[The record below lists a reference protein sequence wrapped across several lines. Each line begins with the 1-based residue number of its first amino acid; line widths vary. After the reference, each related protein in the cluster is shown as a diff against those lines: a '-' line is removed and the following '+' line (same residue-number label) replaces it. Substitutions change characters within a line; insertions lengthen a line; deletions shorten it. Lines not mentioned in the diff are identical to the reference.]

1 MVYNRSKNYY
11 GREILGRYF
20 MISESDIEIKN
31 INHLGIIAGIIDD
44 LGIEE
49 IINKEIGVEKGEIV
63 TSGQIVKAIILNGLG
78 FVSRPL
84 YLFPQFFSD
93 KPVEHLIGKGISAEH
108 LNEYKIGR
116 TMDLL
121 YAKGLSNI
129 FLLLT
134 LNAVE
139 KYKIKT
145 NFSHLDSSSM
155 ALQGEYKRKEKIAI
169 EGNENLEK
177 EVPITITYGYSRD
190 RRPDL
195 KQFILDLIVS
205 GDGDVPLFLRVADG
219 NESDKAVF
227 GQIAKEYKSMVTF
240 DTMIVSDSALY
251 SEDNLKL
258 MGEIKW
264 LSRVPLTIKEAQR
277 LINEPPTEKLIKSTI
292 EGYSWLEVESNYG
305 GINQRWLIVER
316 KKPRHLI

>member
-1 MVYNRSKNYY
+1 
-11 GREILGRYF
+11 
-20 MISESDIEIKN
+20 MISELDLEIKN

-49 IINKEIGVEKGEIV
+49 IINKEIGVENGEIV

-84 YLFPQFFSD
+84 YLFPQFFLD
-93 KPVEHLIGKGISAEH
+93 KPVEHLIGKGILAEH
-108 LNEYKIGR
+108 LNDYKIGR

-129 FLLLT
+129 FLLLA
-134 LNAVE
+134 LNVVE
-139 KYKIKT
+139 KYQIKT
-145 NFSHLDSSSM
+145 NFSHLDSSSIAM
-155 ALQGEYKRKEKIAI
+155 QGEYKRKEKIAI
-169 EGNENLEK
+169 EGNKNLEK

-219 NESDKAVF
+219 NVGVAPV
-227 GQIAKEYKSMVTF
+227 G
-240 DTMIVSDSALY
+240 
-251 SEDNLKL
+251 
-258 MGEIKW
+258 
-264 LSRVPLTIKEAQR
+264 
-277 LINEPPTEKLIKSTI
+277 
-292 EGYSWLEVESNYG
+292 
-305 GINQRWLIVER
+305 
-316 KKPRHLI
+316 